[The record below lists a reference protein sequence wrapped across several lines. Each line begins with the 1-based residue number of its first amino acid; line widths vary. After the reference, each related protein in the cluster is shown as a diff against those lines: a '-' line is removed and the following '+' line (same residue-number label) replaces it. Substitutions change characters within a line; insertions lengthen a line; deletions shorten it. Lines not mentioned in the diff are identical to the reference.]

1 MNNMVLLE
9 AIGGINDSFVAETL
23 NESPHR
29 KKMVSPRLYWTAAAV
44 CLCLIIGTVI
54 YMHMTGEQAA
64 LPFSITVYAKDQND
78 NVMSQL
84 LGKSRVP
91 ISIFYSD
98 KGQPVFAFSHPSEN
112 MNDEIHEISTTMR
125 YAIQSTQSLYSITGI
140 LEEPGNVYY
149 YFFPNPTEKA
159 PYFFTLAMESEKG
172 ISDYDATFV
181 ISEEAGQYYI
191 TLDKLEKV
199 ERKIFSFDV
208 PNEDIGELP
217 NWLREW
223 VMPYQ
228 AVIDN
233 LNEELG
239 RTLIALPEE
248 SFWTFY
254 EHYKDKTPAEFEK
267 DARSDLNWLDENG
280 ESWWK

>member
-1 MNNMVLLE
+1 
-9 AIGGINDSFVAETL
+9 
-23 NESPHR
+23 
-29 KKMVSPRLYWTAAAV
+29 
-44 CLCLIIGTVI
+44 
-54 YMHMTGEQAA
+54 
-64 LPFSITVYAKDQND
+64 
-78 NVMSQL
+78 
-84 LGKSRVP
+84 
-91 ISIFYSD
+91 
-98 KGQPVFAFSHPSEN
+98 
-112 MNDEIHEISTTMR
+112 
-125 YAIQSTQSLYSITGI
+125 
-140 LEEPGNVYY
+140 
-149 YFFPNPTEKA
+149 
-159 PYFFTLAMESEKG
+159 MESEKG

-267 DARSDLNWLDENG
+267 DVRSDLNWLDENG
-280 ESWWK
+280 ENWWK